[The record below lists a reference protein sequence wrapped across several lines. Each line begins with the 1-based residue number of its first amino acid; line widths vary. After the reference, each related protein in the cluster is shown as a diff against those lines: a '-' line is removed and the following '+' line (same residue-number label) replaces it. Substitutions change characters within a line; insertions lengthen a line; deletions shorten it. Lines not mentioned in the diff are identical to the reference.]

1 MVMDGLFDSFG
12 EETTVY
18 RTKITFETMT
28 MLANLTTKLTDFF
41 YRYLDA
47 SNNNSYRIKP
57 EQVYSIVNVT

>member
-12 EETTVY
+12 KETTVY

-41 YRYLDA
+41 IDTWTPV
-47 SNNNSYRIKP
+47 II
-57 EQVYSIVNVT
+57 IVTE